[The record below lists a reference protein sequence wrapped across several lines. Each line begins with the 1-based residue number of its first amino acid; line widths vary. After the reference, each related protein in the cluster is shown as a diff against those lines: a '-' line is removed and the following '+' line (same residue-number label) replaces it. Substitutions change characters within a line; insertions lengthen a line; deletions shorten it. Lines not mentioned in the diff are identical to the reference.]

1 LGEGVFHVKVA
12 LTKARKLRH
21 HTTDTELRL
30 WHALR
35 NRQVRDFKFKRQAP
49 QGPYIIDFLCI
60 EAKLIVEV
68 DGGQHSGRAVADQI
82 RTAHLEQG
90 GYRVLHFWNNEV
102 LTNLEGVL
110 EIIADELG
118 AKYPL
123 TQPSPRGE
131 RAPRRNPCAE
141 GADLS
146 LGSGESVPASLGER
160 ALGSCSLAE
169 ADEIS
174 RDDRNIVPSPLGE
187 RVRVRGSYA

>member
-1 LGEGVFHVKVA
+1 LGSGLGEGVFHVKVA
-12 LTKARKLRH
+12 LTKTARKLRH
-21 HTTDTELRL
+21 NTTDTELRL

-90 GYRVLHFWNNEV
+90 GYRVLRFWNSEV

-118 AKYPL
+118 AKSPL

-131 RAPRRNPCAE
+131 RAPPCNPCAE
-141 GADLS
+141 GA
-146 LGSGESVPASLGER
+146 LGSRP
-160 ALGSCSLAE
+160 LAE
-169 ADEIS
+169 ADEVS